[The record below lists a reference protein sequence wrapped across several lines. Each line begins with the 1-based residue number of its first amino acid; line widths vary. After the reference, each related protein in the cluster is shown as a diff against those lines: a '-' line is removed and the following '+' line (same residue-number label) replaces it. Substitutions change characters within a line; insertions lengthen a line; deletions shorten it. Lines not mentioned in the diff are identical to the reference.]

1 MSVVRFRQVGIRL
14 KRQEP
19 ARGLASLSER
29 ERGVLAL
36 LVKGLTNR
44 ELAEELGISTGTVK
58 KHISHML
65 SKTGLNTRTALATR
79 E

>member
-1 MSVVRFRQVGIRL
+1 MSVVRFRRLGIRL
-14 KRQEP
+14 ERQEP

-44 ELAEELGISTGTVK
+44 EIAEELGIATGTVK
-58 KHISHML
+58 KHVSHML
-65 SKTGLNTRTALATR
+65 SKRRLKTRTSLATR